1 VSSLTE
7 LPNRDAAIALH
18 AELVRASP
26 RHLVT
31 AETATA
37 FAAVIGA
44 DADRLHAI
52 WGLLGPWVLRE
63 LDRMVLHEGRV
74 RRRRTMASHATAA
87 GDGAGQ
93 VLDLK
98 QTRSWYQKLP
108 LWRRPVAIGN
118 TGRRKQ
124 LSELTHGDCQT
135 IAQFYMRSASTMQ
148 EKGDRWAA
156 ISRMLNRT
164 ETLGAAQGKLAPAT
178 LEFLRDETGGEVG
191 QD

>member
-1 VSSLTE
+1 MSHLTE
-7 LPNRDAAIALH
+7 LPDREAAIALH

-26 RHLVT
+26 QHRVT
-31 AETATA
+31 AETAAA
-37 FAAVIGA
+37 FAAVIGE

-52 WGLLGPWVLRE
+52 WGLVGAWALRE

-74 RRRRTMASHATAA
+74 RHRGNGVPRTLSAE
-87 GDGAGQ
+87 GQGQ
-93 VLDLK
+93 VLDPK

-124 LSELTHGDCQT
+124 LGELTHGDCQT
-135 IAQFYMRSASTMQ
+135 IAHFYMRSSATMG
-148 EKGDRWAA
+148 EKGDRWSA
-156 ISRMLNRT
+156 ISRLLTKT
-164 ETLGAAQGKLAPAT
+164 ETLAAARGKLAPAT
-178 LEFLRDETGGEVG
+178 IEFLRDETGGEAG